1 MRWWAAKSDVAAPEH
16 GADARD
22 LEVVIAGYGL
32 ALTVIG
38 TVQLRRRDVSAG
50 PGN

>member
-1 MRWWAAKSDVAAPEH
+1 MRWAAKSDVPAMEH
-16 GADARD
+16 GAVARD
-22 LEVVIAGYGL
+22 LEVVIMAGYGL

-38 TVQLRRRDVSAG
+38 TVQLRRRDVTAG